1 VTIIPIDVVAGMAIM
16 ILEVGDMRHGLKSEK
31 KGRRAMAAS
40 RKFRV
45 NGVDYRFTVLE
56 RLDGKGPAFE
66 ANRFSAVVIGTDDDG
81 DEDREVISRHATLA
95 EATAA
100 VEAAKSEFLSE
111 RLRLW

>member
-1 VTIIPIDVVAGMAIM
+1 
-16 ILEVGDMRHGLKSEK
+16 MRHGLESEK